1 MELDGQQSSME
12 AEINV
17 ENMARHTE
25 MTAGEIA
32 EAQEEILNKMDPKLV
47 EMLRRRAR
55 EKSGGKKSRDRD
67 KVQINSGPGKAA
79 KVG

>member
-1 MELDGQQSSME
+1 
-12 AEINV
+12 
-17 ENMARHTE
+17 
-25 MTAGEIA
+25 
-32 EAQEEILNKMDPKLV
+32 MDPKLV